1 MRAFDTWYVDVNKLG
16 GFMRGV
22 YSLDYETHSH
32 PYWSCI
38 FDYFVKKCLTRNVM
52 KPKNLNLMRDVL
64 LVFCLILLL
73 FLFLFEYRSTTDNNL
88 IRQFNTMAWCYSF
101 VRQCV
106 LSSYLYVR
114 QSNFIFYLSFFF
126 DVAHTELEINECKW

>member
-38 FDYFVKKCLTRNVM
+38 FDYFVKKKFYQKCDET
-52 KPKNLNLMRDVL
+52 KK
-64 LVFCLILLL
+64 
-73 FLFLFEYRSTTDNNL
+73 FEPNEGRVVG
-88 IRQFNTMAWCYSF
+88 FF
-101 VRQCV
+101 V
-106 LSSYLYVR
+106 
-114 QSNFIFYLSFFF
+114 SFFF
-126 DVAHTELEINECKW
+126 FFFLNIDRQQIII